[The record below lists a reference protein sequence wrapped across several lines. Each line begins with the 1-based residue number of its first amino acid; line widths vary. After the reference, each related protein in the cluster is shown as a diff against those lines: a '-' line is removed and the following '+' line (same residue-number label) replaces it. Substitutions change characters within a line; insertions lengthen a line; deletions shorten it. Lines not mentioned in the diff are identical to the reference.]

1 MRNSQRGGDVSTE
14 IQGEA
19 RRNVHG
25 KAHRKAQARPTPHPK
40 DQETAPHKDPH
51 NPRPATRHLDRE
63 LLVLIALL
71 AFLAIMVIASL
82 QIGRYG
88 VAPAEAIRVFKQ
100 AIAGTLP
107 PNDQA
112 GAVLL
117 NVRLPRISLAI
128 IAGAALAAAGASFQG
143 LFRNP
148 MVSPDLLGVAS
159 GASVGACIGILL
171 GFSNPLIQLMSF
183 IAGLA
188 AVVLVVGVSTAVTR
202 TSGGGLL
209 VMVLAGIV
217 ISSLASAIT
226 SLTKYLAPAETKL
239 PEITFWLMGSF
250 ARSSSAQ
257 NLAIMTVV
265 FLAGAIPLMMLR
277 WKLNVM
283 AFGEEEAQ
291 ALGVNTTRVRLTV
304 IIASTLLTATT
315 VALCGV
321 IGWVG
326 LVIPHMCRFLV
337 GPNYLALLPCSMVLG
352 GCFML
357 AVDDVARAATAG
369 EIPLS
374 IVTSLIGAPIFLH
387 LLFRG
392 QRSWAE

>member
-1 MRNSQRGGDVSTE
+1 MAEVSL
-14 IQGEA
+14 A
-19 RRNVHG
+19 S
-25 KAHRKAQARPTPHPK
+25 
-40 DQETAPHKDPH
+40 
-51 NPRPATRHLDRE
+51 PRPVMSRDRVVFIALSVL
-63 LLVLIALL
+63 LLVGVL
-71 AFLAIMVIASL
+71 VSL

-88 VAPAEAIRVFKQ
+88 VSPGELLRVFRE
-100 AIAGTLP
+100 AFTGTLP
-107 PNDQA
+107 EHDQA
-112 GAVLL
+112 AAVLL
-117 NVRLPRISLAI
+117 NVRLPRIGLALV
-128 IAGAALAAAGASFQG
+128 AGAALSAAGAAFQG

-171 GFSNPLIQLMSF
+171 SLSSPMIQLLSF
-183 IAGLA
+183 ASGLV
-188 AVVLVVGVSTAVTR
+188 AVLLVVAVSAAVTR

-209 VMVLAGIV
+209 IMVLAGIV

-226 SLTKYLAPAETKL
+226 SLTKYLAPPETKL

-250 ARSSSAQ
+250 ARSGSVF
-257 NLAIMTVV
+257 NLAVLSVV
-265 FLAGAIPLMMLR
+265 FLIGAIPLMLLR

-283 AFGEEEAQ
+283 SFGEEEAR
-291 ALGVNTTRVRLTV
+291 ALGINTTRVRLIV
-304 IIASTLLTATT
+304 IVSATLLTAST

-337 GPNYLALLPCSMVLG
+337 GPNYLALMPSSMVLG
-352 GCFML
+352 ACFML
-357 AVDDVARAATAG
+357 GVDNVARAATSG

-387 LLFRG
+387 LLFKG
-392 QRSWAE
+392 QRSWSE